1 MILRSIRVRKYKNIL
16 DSGEVEIQP
25 DVTCLVG
32 KNESGKSALLQA
44 LYRLNP
50 VSTGHPETFV
60 DLRDYPRREFA
71 RDRANVAERCP
82 IAATFELEDEDVR
95 AVEELLGPGAL
106 STRRVTVARSYGDRL
121 VWELGSHGAAT
132 PALESGLESGAESGA
147 ESASVLAL
155 GAEALRET
163 GGAWEGH
170 EGDDP
175 GWEERLQAL
184 AFADDADRGGGLSP
198 DATGEGPARGIRSI
212 LEERLPA
219 FLYFDEYSVMPGRL
233 SVRHA
238 CAAGESLAP
247 GERSVLSLIR
257 LAGIELAE
265 FTRDGYEAR
274 KASLEAAAG
283 DLTREVFEYWSQN
296 RELSVEFDMDFEP
309 PGADEYEGPFVE
321 LRIRDLRHGVT
332 LNFSDRSQGF
342 TWFFSLLASL
352 SQLERSKR
360 LILLLDE
367 PGTSLH
373 GSAQQDLLRFIDE
386 RLVPGHQVVYSTHS
400 PFLLDPRRLDRV
412 RTVEDRGDD
421 GSRVSGALFDHSN
434 GTRLPLEVAF
444 GRHLVRSLSAGSA
457 DLLVS
462 APSDHIYLRAVSARL
477 ESLGRACLDPRWRIV
492 PVGGLDGVS
501 AFGSLVGGDAERMA
515 VLFDARALDGLAADS
530 AIGRKLLEG
539 RGVIRVADFV
549 PARPG
554 IVGVIEEPEP
564 ARTLD
569 GIDFTPGGEPPDRV
583 EGDPD
588 GPDPEPAAAGADGPQ
603 GDPSPP
609 EIDASPFA
617 EALAAATS
625 EAEAETERGASPG
638 ERLETDPEGP
648 APFEEEPPATPGAPP
663 DGDGLEI
670 EDLFAEDFYLDLVNR
685 SRAASVEPFEVRGA
699 GGIVRRIEA
708 VTGIGLDRFLPAR
721 VLLDAEDDP
730 LGRLDGPALD
740 GFEAL
745 FVEINK
751 VFAE

>member
-1 MILRSIRVRKYKNIL
+1 MILRSIRVRKYKNFL

-50 VSTGHPETFV
+50 ISTGHPETFV

-71 RDRANVAERCP
+71 REREGVAERCP
-82 IAATFELEDEDVR
+82 IAATFELEDEDMR
-95 AVEELLGPGAL
+95 SVERLLGPGAL
-106 STRRVTVARSYGDRL
+106 PSRRVTVARSYGDRL
-121 VWELGSHGAAT
+121 VWELGSPGAAA
-132 PALESGLESGAESGA
+132 PALEPGPEPE
-147 ESASVLAL
+147 SVLTL

-163 GGAWEGH
+163 GGAWAGH
-170 EGDDP
+170 EGYDP
-175 GWEERLQAL
+175 GWEDRLKAL
-184 AFADDADRGGGLSP
+184 TFDDDADRGGDLSP
-198 DATGEGPARGIRSI
+198 DAAGEDPAREVQSI

-238 CAAGESLAP
+238 SAAGESLAP

-257 LAGIELAE
+257 LAGIELAD

-296 RELSVEFDMDFEP
+296 RELSVEFDIDFNR
-309 PGADEYEGPFVE
+309 PGADGYEGPFVE
-321 LRIRDLRHGVT
+321 LRIRNLRHGVT
-332 LNFSDRSQGF
+332 LNFNDRSQGF

-386 RLVPGHQVVYSTHS
+386 RLVPTHQVVYSTHS
-400 PFLLDPRRLDRV
+400 PFLLDPKRLDRV

-444 GRHLVRSLSAGSA
+444 GRHLVRSLAAGSG
-457 DLLVS
+457 DLLVK

-477 ESLGRACLDPRWRIV
+477 ESLGRACLNPRCRIV

-501 AFGSLVGGDAERMA
+501 AFGALVGGGAERMA
-515 VLFDARALDGLAADS
+515 VLFDTRSVDGLAADS
-530 AIGRKLLEG
+530 PIGKKLIEG
-539 RGVIRVADFV
+539 RGVVRIADFV

-554 IVGVIEEPEP
+554 IVEVIGAPEP
-564 ARTLD
+564 ARALD
-569 GIDFTPGGEPPDRV
+569 GIDFTPGGEPPDQV
-583 EGDPD
+583 EGGLN
-588 GPDPEPAAAGADGPQ
+588 GPDRELAAASTGGPEENPPPADL
-603 GDPSPP
+603 DT
-609 EIDASPFA
+609 SPFA
-617 EALAAATS
+617 EALAVATS
-625 EAEAETERGASPG
+625 AAEPESEMDSGASPG
-638 ERLETDPEGP
+638 EGFETDPGDP
-648 APFEEEPPATPGAPP
+648 APFEEGCPAAPGAPP
-663 DGDGLEI
+663 DGEGLEI

-685 SRAASVEPFEVRGA
+685 SGAASVEPFEVRGA

-708 VTGIGLDRFLPAR
+708 VTGIALDRFLPAR
-721 VLLDAEDDP
+721 ALLDAEDDP

-745 FVEINK
+745 FVKINR

>member
-50 VSTGHPETFV
+50 LSTGHPETFV

-71 RDRANVAERCP
+71 RDRESVSERCP

-95 AVEELLGPGAL
+95 AVEGLLGPGAL
-106 STRRVTVARSYGDRL
+106 PTRRVSVARSYGDRL
-121 VWELGSHGAAT
+121 VWELGSVGAAVPT
-132 PALESGLESGAESGA
+132 LDSGPEPESM
-147 ESASVLAL
+147 LAL

-175 GWEERLQAL
+175 GWEERLKAL
-184 AFADDADRGGGLSP
+184 AFDDDAHRGGGLSP
-198 DATGEGPARGIRSI
+198 GAASEDPAREVRSI

-247 GERSVLSLIR
+247 GERSVLSLMR
-257 LAGIELAE
+257 LAGIELAD
-265 FTRDGYEAR
+265 FTREGYEAR

-296 RELSVEFDMDFEP
+296 RELSVEFDIDFEHA
-309 PGADEYEGPFVE
+309 GADGYEGPFVE
-321 LRIRDLRHGVT
+321 LRIRNLRHGVT

-386 RLVPGHQVVYSTHS
+386 RLVPAHQVVYSTHS
-400 PFLLDPRRLDRV
+400 PFLLDPKRLDRV
-412 RTVEDRGDD
+412 RTVEDRGDG

-444 GRHLVRSLSAGSA
+444 GRHLVRSLAAGSG
-457 DLLVS
+457 DLLVR
-462 APSDHIYLRAVSARL
+462 APSDHIYLRAVSAHL

-501 AFGSLVGGDAERMA
+501 AFGSLVGGGAERMA
-515 VLFDARALDGLAADS
+515 VLFDARSVNGLVADTP
-530 AIGRKLLEG
+530 IGRKLLEG

-549 PARPG
+549 PPRPE
-554 IVGVIEEPEP
+554 IVEIIEEPEA
-564 ARTLD
+564 ARALD
-569 GIDFTPGGEPPDRV
+569 GIDFTPGSEPPDRV
-583 EGDPD
+583 EGGLN
-588 GPDPEPAAAGADGPQ
+588 GPDPALAAAGAGGPE
-603 GDPSPP
+603 GGPP
-609 EIDASPFA
+609 PADLDASPFA
-617 EALAAATS
+617 EALAAATP
-625 EAEAETERGASPG
+625 EAEAETETESGASLG
-638 ERLETDPEGP
+638 EGMETDPEDP
-648 APFEEEPPATPGAPP
+648 APFEEERPAAPGAPP
-663 DGDGLEI
+663 DDEGLEI

-708 VTGIGLDRFLPAR
+708 VTGLGLDRFLPAR

-751 VFAE
+751 VFGE

>member
-16 DSGEVEIQP
+16 DSGEVEVQP

-71 RDRANVAERCP
+71 RDRESVAERCP

-95 AVEELLGPGAL
+95 AVEGLLGPGAL
-106 STRRVTVARSYGDRL
+106 PSRRVTVARSYGDRL
-121 VWELGSHGAAT
+121 VWELGSPGAGA
-132 PALESGLESGAESGA
+132 PAFESGPEPE
-147 ESASVLAL
+147 SVLAL
-155 GAEALRET
+155 AAEALRET

-175 GWEERLQAL
+175 GWEDRLKAL
-184 AFADDADRGGGLSP
+184 AFDDDADRGSDLSP
-198 DATGEGPARGIRSI
+198 DAAGEDPAREVRSI

-233 SVRHA
+233 SVHHA

-257 LAGIELAE
+257 LAGIELAD

-296 RELSVEFDMDFEP
+296 RELSVEFDIDFKRP
-309 PGADEYEGPFVE
+309 DADGNEGPFVE
-321 LRIRDLRHGVT
+321 LRIRNLRHGVT

-386 RLVPGHQVVYSTHS
+386 RLVPTHQVVYSTHS
-400 PFLLDPRRLDRV
+400 PFLLDPKRLDRV

-434 GTRLPLEVAF
+434 GTRLPLEVAL
-444 GRHLVRSLSAGSA
+444 GQHLVRSLAAGSGE
-457 DLLVS
+457 LLVR

-492 PVGGLDGVS
+492 PVGGVDGVS
-501 AFGSLVGGDAERMA
+501 AFGALVGGGAERMA
-515 VLFDARALDGLAADS
+515 VLFDARALDGIAADS
-530 AIGRKLLEG
+530 PIGRKLLES

-549 PARPG
+549 PARPE
-554 IVGVIEEPEP
+554 IVEVFEEAEP
-564 ARTLD
+564 ARALD
-569 GIDFTPGGEPPDRV
+569 GIDFTPGGEPPDRA
-583 EGDPD
+583 EGALD
-588 GPDPEPAAAGADGPQ
+588 GPDRELAAAGVDGTE
-603 GDPSPP
+603 GDPSPA
-609 EIDASPFA
+609 DLDTSPFA
-617 EALAAATS
+617 EALALATS
-625 EAEAETERGASPG
+625 EPEGEAQTESGAPLG
-638 ERLETDPEGP
+638 EGLETDLEDP
-648 APFEEEPPATPGAPP
+648 APFEEEHPATPGAPP
-663 DGDGLEI
+663 DREGLEV

-685 SRAASVEPFEVRGA
+685 SGAASVELFEVRGA

-751 VFAE
+751 AFAE

>member
-71 RDRANVAERCP
+71 RDRESVAERCP

-95 AVEELLGPGAL
+95 AVEGLLGPGAL
-106 STRRVTVARSYGDRL
+106 PSRRVTVARSYGDRL
-121 VWELGSHGAAT
+121 VWELGSLGAAA
-132 PALESGLESGAESGA
+132 PAFESGPEPESM
-147 ESASVLAL
+147 LAL
-155 GAEALRET
+155 GAESLREA

-175 GWEERLQAL
+175 GWEERLKAL
-184 AFADDADRGGGLSP
+184 AFDDDADLGGGLSP
-198 DATGEGPARGIRSI
+198 DAAGEDPAREVRSI

-219 FLYFDEYSVMPGRL
+219 FLYFDEYSVMPGRI

-257 LAGIELAE
+257 LAGIELAD

-283 DLTREVFEYWSQN
+283 DLSREVFEYWSQN
-296 RELSVEFDMDFEP
+296 RELSVELDIDFER
-309 PGADEYEGPFVE
+309 PGADGYEGPVVE
-321 LRIRDLRHGVT
+321 LRIRNLRHGVT

-386 RLVPGHQVVYSTHS
+386 RLVPTHQVVYSTHS
-400 PFLLDPRRLDRV
+400 PFLLDPKRLDRV

-421 GSRVSGALFDHSN
+421 GSRVSGALFDHSS

-444 GRHLVRSLSAGSA
+444 GRHLVGSLAAGSG
-457 DLLVS
+457 DLLVR
-462 APSDHIYLRAVSARL
+462 APSDHIYLRAVSAHL
-477 ESLGRACLDPRWRIV
+477 ESLGRACLDPRWRVV

-501 AFGSLVGGDAERMA
+501 AFGALVSGGAERMA
-515 VLFDARALDGLAADS
+515 VLFDARSADDLASDS
-530 AIGRKLLEG
+530 PIGRKLLEG

-549 PARPG
+549 PARPE
-554 IVGVIEEPEP
+554 IVEVIEEPEP
-564 ARTLD
+564 VRALD
-569 GIDFTPGGEPPDRV
+569 GIAFTPGGEPPGRI
-583 EGDPD
+583 EGGLD
-588 GPDPEPAAAGADGPQ
+588 GPDPELAAAGADGPE
-603 GDPSPP
+603 GDPPP
-609 EIDASPFA
+609 ADLDTSPFA
-617 EALAAATS
+617 EALAVATS
-625 EAEAETERGASPG
+625 EAEAEAETESGVSLG
-638 ERLETDPEGP
+638 ERLETDPEDP
-648 APFEEEPPATPGAPP
+648 ASFEEERPAAPGAPP
-663 DGDGLEI
+663 VGEGFEI

-685 SRAASVEPFEVRGA
+685 SGAASVEPFEVRGA

-708 VTGIGLDRFLPAR
+708 VTGIGLDRFIPAR

-751 VFAE
+751 VFAQ

>member
-50 VSTGHPETFV
+50 VSTGHAETFV

-71 RDRANVAERCP
+71 RDRESVAERCP
-82 IAATFELEDEDVR
+82 IAATFELEDDDVR
-95 AVEELLGPGAL
+95 AVEGLLGPGAL
-106 STRRVTVARSYGDRL
+106 PSRRVTVARSYGDRL
-121 VWELGSHGAAT
+121 VWELGSLGAAA
-132 PALESGLESGAESGA
+132 PAPESGSEPE
-147 ESASVLAL
+147 SVLAL
-155 GAEALRET
+155 GAEALREA
-163 GGAWEGH
+163 GSAWEGH
-170 EGDDP
+170 EEDDP
-175 GWEERLQAL
+175 GWEERLKAL
-184 AFADDADRGGGLSP
+184 AFDDDADRDGGLSP
-198 DATGEGPARGIRSI
+198 DAAGEGPAREVQSI
-212 LEERLPA
+212 LEERMPA

-257 LAGIELAE
+257 LAGIELSD

-283 DLTREVFEYWSQN
+283 DLSREVFEYWSQN
-296 RELSVEFDMDFEP
+296 RDLSVEFDIDFER
-309 PGADEYEGPFVE
+309 PGADGYEGPFVE
-321 LRIRDLRHGVT
+321 LRIRNLRHGVT

-352 SQLERSKR
+352 SQLERSKP

-386 RLVPGHQVVYSTHS
+386 RLVPTHQVVYSTHS
-400 PFLLDPRRLDRV
+400 PFLLDPKRLDRV

-444 GRHLVRSLSAGSA
+444 GRHLVRSLTTGSR
-457 DLLVS
+457 DLLVG

-501 AFGSLVGGDAERMA
+501 VFGALMGGGSEHMA
-515 VLFDARALDGLAADS
+515 VLFDAQSIDGIAADS
-530 AIGRKLLEG
+530 PIGRKLLEG

-549 PARPG
+549 PARAE
-554 IVGVIEEPEP
+554 IVEAIGEPES
-564 ARTLD
+564 ARALD

-583 EGDPD
+583 EGGLE
-588 GPDPEPAAAGADGPQ
+588 GPDPELAAAGADGPE
-603 GDPSPP
+603 GDPLPA
-609 EIDASPFA
+609 DLDTSPFA
-617 EALAAATS
+617 EALAVATS
-625 EAEAETERGASPG
+625 EADMGAETESGASLG
-638 ERLETDPEGP
+638 EGLETDPEDP
-648 APFEEEPPATPGAPP
+648 APFAEERPDAPGAPP
-663 DGDGLEI
+663 DGEGLEI

-685 SRAASVEPFEVRGA
+685 SGAASVEPFEVRG
-699 GGIVRRIEA
+699 GGRIVRRIEA

-745 FVEINK
+745 FVEINR

>member
-1 MILRSIRVRKYKNIL
+1 M
-16 DSGEVEIQP
+16 
-25 DVTCLVG
+25 
-32 KNESGKSALLQA
+32 
-44 LYRLNP
+44 
-50 VSTGHPETFV
+50 
-60 DLRDYPRREFA
+60 
-71 RDRANVAERCP
+71 
-82 IAATFELEDEDVR
+82 
-95 AVEELLGPGAL
+95 
-106 STRRVTVARSYGDRL
+106 
-121 VWELGSHGAAT
+121 
-132 PALESGLESGAESGA
+132 
-147 ESASVLAL
+147 LAL

-175 GWEERLQAL
+175 GWEERLKAL
-184 AFADDADRGGGLSP
+184 AFDDDADRGGGLL
-198 DATGEGPARGIRSI
+198 TGAAGEDPAREVRSI

-233 SVRHA
+233 SVREA

-247 GERSVLSLIR
+247 GDRSVLSLIR
-257 LAGIELAE
+257 LAGIELTDL
-265 FTRDGYEAR
+265 TRDGYEAR

-296 RELSVEFDMDFEP
+296 RELSVEFDIDFER
-309 PGADEYEGPFVE
+309 PGADGYEGPFVE
-321 LRIRDLRHGVT
+321 LRIRNLRHGVT

-386 RLVPGHQVVYSTHS
+386 RLVPTHQVVYSTHS
-400 PFLLDPRRLDRV
+400 PFLLDPKRLDRV
-412 RTVEDRGDD
+412 RTVEDHGDD

-444 GRHLVRSLSAGSA
+444 GRHLVRSLAAGSA
-457 DLLVS
+457 DLLVR
-462 APSDHIYLRAVSARL
+462 APSDHIYLRAVSAHL

-501 AFGSLVGGDAERMA
+501 AFGSLVGGGAERMA
-515 VLFDARALDGLAADS
+515 VLFDARALDGIAADS
-530 AIGRKLLEG
+530 PIGRKLLEG

-554 IVGVIEEPEP
+554 IVEVIEEPES
-564 ARTLD
+564 ARAID
-569 GIDFTPGGEPPDRV
+569 GIDFTPDGEPSDRV
-583 EGDPD
+583 EGGLD
-588 GPDPEPAAAGADGPQ
+588 GPDPELAAASADGPQ
-603 GDPSPP
+603 GDPPP
-609 EIDASPFA
+609 ADLDASPFA
-617 EALAAATS
+617 EALAAAAS
-625 EAEAETERGASPG
+625 AAEAEAETERGASRG
-638 ERLETDPEGP
+638 ERLETEPEDP
-648 APFEEEPPATPGAPP
+648 APFGEEPPATPGAPP
-663 DGDGLEI
+663 DGEGLEI

-685 SRAASVEPFEVRGA
+685 SRAASVEAFEVRGA

-721 VLLDAEDDP
+721 ILLDAEDDP

>member
-71 RDRANVAERCP
+71 RDRESVAERCP

-95 AVEELLGPGAL
+95 AVEGLLGPGAL
-106 STRRVTVARSYGDRL
+106 PTRRVTVARSYGDRL
-121 VWELGSHGAAT
+121 VWELGSFGAAVPT
-132 PALESGLESGAESGA
+132 LESGPDPEST
-147 ESASVLAL
+147 LAL

-175 GWEERLQAL
+175 GWEERLKAL
-184 AFADDADRGGGLSP
+184 AFDDDAHRGGGLSP
-198 DATGEGPARGIRSI
+198 GAASEDPAREVRSI

-247 GERSVLSLIR
+247 GERSVLSLMR
-257 LAGIELAE
+257 LAGIGLDD
-265 FTRDGYEAR
+265 FTREGYEAR

-283 DLTREVFEYWSQN
+283 DLSREVFEYWSQN
-296 RELSVEFDMDFEP
+296 RELAVEFDIDFEH
-309 PGADEYEGPFVE
+309 PGADGDEGPFVE
-321 LRIRDLRHGVT
+321 LRIRNLRHGVT

-386 RLVPGHQVVYSTHS
+386 RLVPAHQVVYSTHS
-400 PFLLDPRRLDRV
+400 PFLLDPKRLDRV

-444 GRHLVRSLSAGSA
+444 GRHLVRSLAAGSG
-457 DLLVS
+457 DLLVR
-462 APSDHIYLRAVSARL
+462 APSDHIYLRAVSAHL

-501 AFGSLVGGDAERMA
+501 AFGSLVGGGTERMA
-515 VLFDARALDGLAADS
+515 VLFDARSVNGLVADS
-530 AIGRKLLEG
+530 PIGRKLLEG

-549 PARPG
+549 PPRPE
-554 IVGVIEEPEP
+554 IVEVIEEPEA
-564 ARTLD
+564 ARALD

-583 EGDPD
+583 EGGPD
-588 GPDPEPAAAGADGPQ
+588 GPDPALAAARAGGPEGGPPPADL
-603 GDPSPP
+603 
-609 EIDASPFA
+609 DASPFA
-617 EALAAATS
+617 EALAAATP
-625 EAEAETERGASPG
+625 EAEAETETETERGASLG
-638 ERLETDPEGP
+638 EGMETDPEDP
-648 APFEEEPPATPGAPP
+648 APFEEERPAAPGAPP
-663 DGDGLEI
+663 DDEGLEI

-708 VTGIGLDRFLPAR
+708 VTGLGLDRFLPAR